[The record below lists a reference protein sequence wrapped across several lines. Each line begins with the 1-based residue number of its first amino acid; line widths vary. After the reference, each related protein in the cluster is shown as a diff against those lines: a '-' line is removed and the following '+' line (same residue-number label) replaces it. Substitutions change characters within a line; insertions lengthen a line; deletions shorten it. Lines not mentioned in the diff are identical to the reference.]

1 MAQLSPQAQA
11 VLDAFLDSPV
21 DAGNYYATR
30 SRQIAASLRATAE
43 QIENLYCDDDVEDSP
58 GIVFAMRQLM
68 LIADELKAFAQTDNV
83 TTPA

>member
-1 MAQLSPQAQA
+1 MTQLSPQAQA
-11 VLDAFLDSPV
+11 VLDAVCDNTEPDCDTQHL
-21 DAGNYYATR
+21 
-30 SRQIAASLRATAE
+30 IAASLRATAE

-68 LIADELKAFAQTDNV
+68 LIADELEAFAQTDNV

>member
-1 MAQLSPQAQA
+1 MTQLSPQAQA

-30 SRQIAASLRATAE
+30 SRQIATSLRATAE

-68 LIADELKAFAQTDNV
+68 LIADELEAFAQTGNV
-83 TTPA
+83 ATPA

>member
-68 LIADELKAFAQTDNV
+68 LIADELEAFAQTGNV
-83 TTPA
+83 ATPA

>member
-68 LIADELKAFAQTDNV
+68 LIADELEAFAQTDNV
-83 TTPA
+83 ATPA